1 MKLVVWLI
9 FIVLVI
15 LAIRKKAKPLNTAMP
30 EEVRSA
36 PQSSVEAENMVNCAH
51 CHVYLPA
58 SEAVH
63 RGANVYC
70 STAHA
75 DLH

>member
-15 LAIRKKAKPLNTAMP
+15 LAIRKKAKPLVTSMSNEA
-30 EEVRSA
+30 SA
-36 PQSSVEAENMVNCAH
+36 VPQEPVAENMVSCAH
-51 CHVYLPA
+51 CHIYLPA

-63 RGANVYC
+63 RGVDVYC
-70 STAHA
+70 SVAHA
-75 DLH
+75 DQH